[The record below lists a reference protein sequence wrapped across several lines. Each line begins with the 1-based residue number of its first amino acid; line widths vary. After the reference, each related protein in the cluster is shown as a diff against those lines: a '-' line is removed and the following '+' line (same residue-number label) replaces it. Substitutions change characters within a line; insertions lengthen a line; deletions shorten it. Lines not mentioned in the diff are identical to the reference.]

1 MTSDNRQT
9 APKVLK
15 NKILASLI
23 LTPAVPF
30 ILLAVVGYHFFTASL
45 ESEISSRM
53 VRVAEDHRRG
63 IELFLSERVADLKL
77 VSESYSFEELS
88 SPGKLARVFGD
99 LRSVSSAYVDLGL
112 FNQQG
117 MQVSY
122 AGPYQLAG
130 KLYGEKPWFRE
141 VMVRGT
147 YVSDV
152 FLGFRQVPHFIV
164 ALKVR
169 KGPRV
174 WVLRATIDTL
184 FFSDLVEKV
193 RMGRTGEAYIINN
206 KGYFQTERR
215 SGGGLLEKDRDSSG
229 FPAPEPGVTTFI
241 RRAADNEKY
250 LYASTSL
257 NEGKWRLVVR
267 QEEDDAFRGL
277 HNASYIVVAILFVGL
292 GAISLAAV
300 VITNYLIGRITRAEE
315 DKDKLTQQ
323 LIMASRLAEIGEMS
337 AGFAHEINNPLQI
350 IRSEHA
356 LIATIL
362 DDSLAAGQVPQGED
376 LSELKDSLDQIRT
389 QVDRCGGITQGILKF
404 ARHKK
409 NEPTSVDLR
418 DFLPRVMD
426 MVRKKTEVEGIDF
439 TLDMEEGVSRVMA
452 DPGQLQQVLLN
463 LMNNAIYAVTEKH
476 NGGGGRVGV
485 SLDSQNGRVILS
497 VSDNGVGISPE
508 ISEKIFTPF
517 FTTKPVGKGTGLGLS
532 VCFGIVKAM
541 GGTLEV
547 TGGPGQG
554 ATFTISLP
562 VAADVPA
569 VG

>member
-1 MTSDNRQT
+1 MASDNRQT

-30 ILLAVVGYHFFTASL
+30 ILLAVVGYYFFTTSL
-45 ESEISSRM
+45 ETEISSRM
-53 VRVAEDHRRG
+53 VRVAEDHRKG
-63 IELFLSERVADLKL
+63 IELFLHERVADLKL
-77 VSESYSFEELS
+77 VSESYSFESLS
-88 SPGKLARVFGD
+88 VPGKLAQVLKH
-99 LRSVSSAYVDLGL
+99 LRTVSSAYVDLGL
-112 FNQQG
+112 FNRQG
-117 MQVSY
+117 RQVSY

-130 KLYGEKPWFRE
+130 KLYGDKPWFRE
-141 VMVRGT
+141 VLARGT

-164 ALKVR
+164 AIEVN
-169 KGPRV
+169 KGEQA
-174 WVLRATIDTL
+174 WILRATIDTL

-193 RMGRTGEAYIINN
+193 RMGRTGEAYIINRQ
-206 KGYFQTERR
+206 GYFQTERR
-215 SGGGLLEKDRDSSG
+215 SGGGLLDKDKDSSG

-241 RRAADNEKY
+241 RQAADGERY
-250 LYASTSL
+250 LYASINL
-257 NEGKWRLVVR
+257 NEGNWRLVVR
-267 QEEDDAFRGL
+267 QEEFDAFRSL
-277 HNASYIVVAILFVGL
+277 HYASYIVVAILFVGL
-292 GAISLAAV
+292 AMISLAAV

-356 LIATIL
+356 LVTTIL
-362 DDSLAAGQVPQGED
+362 DDSLAAERVPEGED
-376 LSELKDSLDQIRT
+376 LAELKDSLDQIRT

-409 NEPTSVDLR
+409 NEPASVDLVE
-418 DFLPRVMD
+418 FLPRVMD

-439 TLDMEEGVSRVMA
+439 TLDMEQGTPRIMA
-452 DPGQLQQVLLN
+452 DLGQLQQVLLN
-463 LMNNAIYAVTEKH
+463 LMNNAIYAVTEQH
-476 NGGGGRVGV
+476 RGDGGRVGV
-485 SLDSQNGRVILS
+485 SLGAQNGRVSLS
-497 VSDNGVGISPE
+497 VSDNGAGIPPE
-508 ISEKIFTPF
+508 IMEKIFTPF

-562 VAADVPA
+562 VAADAPA
-569 VG
+569 AG